1 LQNHQAKR
9 KGDAYGRGTVLQSW
23 LLDADNDVAADA
35 VLTVRVW
42 RAWVRATKC
51 HCGAT
56 DHVKTIFGGC
66 ELNPN
71 NIAKEQKNLVNASTA
86 MNDITKE

>member
-1 LQNHQAKR
+1 MSTCHKVPL
-9 KGDAYGRGTVLQSW
+9 W
-23 LLDADNDVAADA
+23 
-35 VLTVRVW
+35 
-42 RAWVRATKC
+42 C

>member
-1 LQNHQAKR
+1 M
-9 KGDAYGRGTVLQSW
+9 KGMSTCHKVPLW
-23 LLDADNDVAADA
+23 
-35 VLTVRVW
+35 
-42 RAWVRATKC
+42 C